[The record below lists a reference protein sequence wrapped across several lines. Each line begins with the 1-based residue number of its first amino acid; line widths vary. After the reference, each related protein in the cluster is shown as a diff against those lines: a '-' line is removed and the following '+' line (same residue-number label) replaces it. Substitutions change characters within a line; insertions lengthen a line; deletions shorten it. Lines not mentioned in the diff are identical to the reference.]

1 MHDKDVKASSSL
13 VDKKLNK
20 VGRKKKSRLYEVVET
35 DATVDS
41 MGLWTWMFNKLLVF
55 RLR

>member
-41 MGLWTWMFNKLLVF
+41 MGL
-55 RLR
+55 